1 MSDHD
6 WKFLNSMSTHTATM
20 PPEMS
25 TDTAPGATLTPFSA
39 TAEKESLGRTL
50 KRTREEK
57 NLSLDEAA
65 RATKIRKEF
74 LLAIED
80 DKLDQLPGPVF
91 ARGFVRS
98 YAEYLSLDA
107 PALLVRVSRALEG
120 KEPVPSLGATKKAA
134 LVSWPILTAGAA
146 AAASLAAFLATR

>member
-1 MSDHD
+1 M
-6 WKFLNSMSTHTATM
+6 T
-20 PPEMS
+20 PEMS
-25 TDTAPGATLTPFSA
+25 TETAPGATLTSFSS
-39 TAEKESLGRTL
+39 AEKETVGRTL
-50 KRTREEK
+50 KRSREER

-80 DKLDQLPGPVF
+80 DKLETLPGPVF

-107 PALLVRVSRALEG
+107 QALLARVSRALEG
-120 KEPVPSLGATKKAA
+120 KDAQHQVPGSSTKSP
-134 LVSWPILTAGAA
+134 LVSWTVVTAGLG
-146 AAASLAAFLATR
+146 AASALVAFLMTR

>member
-1 MSDHD
+1 MS
-6 WKFLNSMSTHTATM
+6 SHTATM
-20 PPEMS
+20 TPEMS
-25 TDTAPGATLTPFSA
+25 SGTETASGATLAPFTP
-39 TAEKESLGRTL
+39 EKETVGRTL
-50 KRTREEK
+50 KRSREER

-91 ARGFVRS
+91 ARGFIRS

-107 PALLVRVSRALEG
+107 GALVSRVARTLEG
-120 KEPVPSLGATKKAA
+120 KDIPQMLGSPTRAA
-134 LVSWPILTAGAA
+134 LVSWPVLTAGVGAA
-146 AAASLAAFLATR
+146 TALVAFLLTR

>member
-1 MSDHD
+1 MTTQS
-6 WKFLNSMSTHTATM
+6 ATM
-20 PPEMS
+20 SPEMS
-25 TDTAPGATLTPFSA
+25 PDTAPGATLTPFSA
-39 TAEKESLGRTL
+39 TSEKESLGRTL
-50 KRTREEK
+50 KRSREER

-80 DKLDQLPGPVF
+80 DKLDDLPGPVF

-107 PALLVRVSRALEG
+107 PALLVRVNRALDG
-120 KEPVPSLGATKKAA
+120 KEPVPSLGATKKTA

>member
-1 MSDHD
+1 MSPQ
-6 WKFLNSMSTHTATM
+6 MS
-20 PPEMS
+20 S
-25 TDTAPGATLTPFSA
+25 DTAPGAALAPFTA
-39 TAEKESLGRTL
+39 TSEKESIGRTL
-50 KRTREEK
+50 KRTREER

-80 DKLDQLPGPVF
+80 DKLDALPGPVF

-107 PALLVRVSRALEG
+107 PALLVRVNRSLDG
-120 KEPVPSLGATKKAA
+120 KAPAPSLGATRKRA
-134 LVSWPILTAGAA
+134 LVSWPILTAGVGAA
-146 AAASLAAFLATR
+146 VALVAFIATR